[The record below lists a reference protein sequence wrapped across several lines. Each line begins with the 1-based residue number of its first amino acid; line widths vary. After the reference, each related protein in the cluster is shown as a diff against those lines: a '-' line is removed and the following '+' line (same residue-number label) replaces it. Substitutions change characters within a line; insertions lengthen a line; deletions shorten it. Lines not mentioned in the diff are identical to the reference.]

1 MDLISVNPSKRHVP
15 STYLKNPRDLE
26 FFMDP
31 ILNSLSARSALLEA
45 ADIMYLENE
54 HKVINRIFGNGK
66 ICSASNTPALAKKKR
81 KSVIRLSGLSQ
92 QEEQNLSVSLNHQIQ
107 NGGHSS

>member
-1 MDLISVNPSKRHVP
+1 MSKRHVQ
-15 STYLKNPRDLE
+15 STSLKNPRDLE

-45 ADIMYLENE
+45 ADIMYLENK
-54 HKVINRIFGNGK
+54 HKVTNYIFVSGN
-66 ICSASNTPALAKKKR
+66 ICSASNTPALAKKKKE